1 MTEDETDYK
10 KMYDE
15 LKTQYDSINTK
26 ITDMEKSINDRDK
39 KITELQIYIA
49 DNVVSKKSDN
59 QDTVG
64 SFDEIY
70 KQTLSDMRNK
80 K

>member
-1 MTEDETDYK
+1 MTDEPDYK

-15 LKTQYDSINTK
+15 IKTQYDAINTK
-26 ITDMEKSINDRDK
+26 ITDMEKSISDRDK

-49 DNVVSKKSDN
+49 DNVVNKKTTKE
-59 QDTVG
+59 TVNT
-64 SFDEIY
+64 SFDDVY
-70 KQTLSDMRNK
+70 KQTLKEMENK

>member
-1 MTEDETDYK
+1 MTDEPDYK

-15 LKTQYDSINTK
+15 IKTQYDAINTK
-26 ITDMEKSINDRDK
+26 ITDMEKSISDRDK

-49 DNVVSKKSDN
+49 DNVVSKKTTKEPIN
-59 QDTVG
+59 T
-64 SFDEIY
+64 SFDDVY
-70 KQTLSDMRNK
+70 KQTLKEMENK